1 MVRHILSIAEIV
13 DNFDAA
19 VKFYQD
25 VSGILH
31 FGISSRASAAETT
44 FGDPGAADRI
54 PVGFTVVFEV
64 DDVAGTSRSMQTAA
78 GPSLR
83 RRRRSR
89 GVRRPATSSRRAV
102 LCAKS
107 PRRRT
112 HCASSRT
119 CEPRPRA
126 DNARD
131 LGGAGRGDRGSAFRE
146 NRKPVRLS
154 STGKRQHAEPG
165 APSRKQFQTVS
176 SIGSLDMPP

>member
-1 MVRHILSIAEIV
+1 MQLSRCRG
-13 DNFDAA
+13 
-19 VKFYQD
+19 
-25 VSGILH
+25 SS
-31 FGISSRASAAETT
+31 ISASDPGQPPPRPP
-44 FGDPGAADRI
+44 GDPGAADRI
-54 PVGFTVVFEV
+54 PVGFTVGFEV
-64 DDVAGTSRSMQTAA
+64 DDLAGTSRSMADAA

-89 GVRRPATSSRRAV
+89 GVRRPAASSRRAV

-126 DNARD
+126 DNNRN
-131 LGGAGRGDRGSAFRE
+131 LGGVGRGDRGSAFRE
-146 NRKPVRLS
+146 NRTTVRLS

-176 SIGSLDMPP
+176 SIGSLDMPPLGRGQPRITERPR